1 MTLLGEKLKKSGID
15 TAEARLAV
23 LAFEALRETTALHEA
38 AVVLSQKLTAEPWVI
53 IDMWLAPY
61 LRERQ
66 GDMNGNTPA
75 QSMTAPPPLNLS
87 DCHVFK
93 SPVPSRPRPPL
104 PSPEA
109 KAQIDSIIKK
119 AVQHIQFGYKTAD
132 GTDWANVGAH
142 ELDGMDRDGALAR
155 AVKARIGVLTNEDR
169 FRKVGDLMTA
179 KQFNEIAEEVRKHPI
194 KGIMK

>member
-66 GDMNGNTPA
+66 RDMNGNTPA
-75 QSMTAPPPLNLS
+75 QSSAAPLDLS

-93 SPVPSRPRPPL
+93 SPALYRPHQPL
-104 PSPEA
+104 SPEA
-109 KAQIDSIIKK
+109 KAKVEKIIKH
-119 AVQHIQFGYKTAD
+119 AVQHLRFGYLTAD
-132 GTDWANVGAH
+132 GTDWADVGAH

-155 AVKARIGVLTNEDR
+155 AVKGKIGVLTNEDR

-179 KQFNEIAEEVRKHPI
+179 KQFNEMAEEVRKHPI